1 MKIRSKIIGLV
12 SIFTVGFASF
22 WAVSQNTL
30 NFSSVGGPVFE
41 QLIEGEHLVA
51 DILPPPLF
59 IIEARVTAIELSIE
73 TDVVKR
79 QLLIEKSQQLAKDFE
94 DRKNHWNNSLPGGD
108 VKSLLVDGS
117 SKTAAEFFNVMNA
130 EFLPLVRD
138 GKLTEALKIR
148 TDKLE
153 PLYTSH
159 RIAIDRLVEK
169 VNAWT
174 EDVKDQSVASVK
186 SRQTTMTWI
195 GCGLVAAVLGLSWLL
210 GRQINASVESIV
222 SGVRQIAQGSGDL
235 TLRVKAKCN
244 DELGA
249 VADGLNRFVDAM
261 HDTIFE
267 LIEQTKGVA
276 SGSMEIATAN
286 DKVASV
292 VSQQRAATQEVSRA
306 VSELA
311 ESIHHVAR
319 QSTEASDNASESGRV
334 AMTGSEVVDKTVAS
348 VRSIAGVV
356 SDSAQSMSQLEDSGN
371 KIAKAIEVIND
382 IAEQTNLLALNAAI
396 EAARAG
402 EHGRGF
408 AVVADEVRKLADRT
422 TRATEEISQTVRAIS
437 QDTRSAAERMKDCLL
452 QVNAGVDMAEQ
463 AGQAL
468 VNITRGAENTVGA
481 IRTIAAAA
489 EQQAAATTQISA
501 SVATISSGASET
513 ESAASQCVGTSSDL
527 RERAAT
533 LQGLI
538 GAFRLQNDR
547 RSKGRVER
555 LRPEGTPEW
564 AAGTSATKRE
574 TVSAP
579 NPRANAGGSKN
590 RKAA

>member
-1 MKIRSKIIGLV
+1 M
-12 SIFTVGFASF
+12 
-22 WAVSQNTL
+22 
-30 NFSSVGGPVFE
+30 
-41 QLIEGEHLVA
+41 
-51 DILPPPLF
+51 
-59 IIEARVTAIELSIE
+59 
-73 TDVVKR
+73 
-79 QLLIEKSQQLAKDFE
+79 
-94 DRKNHWNNSLPGGD
+94 
-108 VKSLLVDGS
+108 
-117 SKTAAEFFNVMNA
+117 
-130 EFLPLVRD
+130 
-138 GKLTEALKIR
+138 
-148 TDKLE
+148 
-153 PLYTSH
+153 
-159 RIAIDRLVEK
+159 
-169 VNAWT
+169 
-174 EDVKDQSVASVK
+174 
-186 SRQTTMTWI
+186 MTWI
-195 GCGLVAAVLGLSWLL
+195 GGGLIASVLGLSWLL
-210 GRQINASVESIV
+210 GRQINQSIESIV
-222 SGVRQIAQGSGDL
+222 HGVRKIAEGSGDL
-235 TLRVKAKCN
+235 TIRVKARCD
-244 DELGA
+244 DELVA
-249 VADGLNRFVDAM
+249 VAEGMNRFVDAM

-267 LIEQTKGVA
+267 LIEQTKAVA
-276 SGSMEIATAN
+276 SGSMEIASAN
-286 DKVASV
+286 DKVATV

-311 ESIHHVAR
+311 ESIHHVAK

-334 AMTGSEVVDKTVAS
+334 ALSGSEVVDKTVAS

-422 TRATEEISQTVRAIS
+422 TRATEEISQTVSAIS
-437 QDTRSAAERMKDCLL
+437 QDTRTAAERMKDCLL
-452 QVNAGVDMAEQ
+452 QVNAGVEMAEQ

-468 VNITRGAENTVGA
+468 INITRGAETTVGA

-501 SVATISSGASET
+501 SVGTIASGATET
-513 ESAASQCVGTSSDL
+513 ESAASQCVGTSNDL
-527 RERAAT
+527 RERATT

-547 RSKGRVER
+547 RTKGRVER

-564 AAGTSATKRE
+564 AKANSNSKGAGA
-574 TVSAP
+574 AP
-579 NPRANAGGSKN
+579 KASKASNEGSGR

>member
-1 MKIRSKIIGLV
+1 
-12 SIFTVGFASF
+12 
-22 WAVSQNTL
+22 
-30 NFSSVGGPVFE
+30 
-41 QLIEGEHLVA
+41 
-51 DILPPPLF
+51 
-59 IIEARVTAIELSIE
+59 
-73 TDVVKR
+73 
-79 QLLIEKSQQLAKDFE
+79 
-94 DRKNHWNNSLPGGD
+94 
-108 VKSLLVDGS
+108 
-117 SKTAAEFFNVMNA
+117 MNA

-138 GKLTEALKIR
+138 GKLDEANKIR
-148 TDKLE
+148 ENKLE
-153 PLYTSH
+153 PLYASH
-159 RIAIDRLVEK
+159 RASIDKLVEK
-169 VNAWT
+169 VNTWT
-174 EDVKDQSVASVK
+174 DEVKSQSVARIAA
-186 SRQTTMTWI
+186 RQAMMTWI
-195 GCGLVAAVLGLSWLL
+195 GGGLIAAVLGLSWLL

-222 SGVRQIAQGSGDL
+222 AGVLQIAEGSGDL
-235 TLRVKAKCN
+235 TLRVKAKFN
-244 DELGA
+244 DELAA

-261 HDTIFE
+261 HDIIFE
-267 LIEQTKGVA
+267 LIDQTKGVA
-276 SGSMEIATAN
+276 RGSTEIATAN

-334 AMTGSEVVDKTVAS
+334 ALSGSEVVDKTVAS

-422 TRATEEISQTVRAIS
+422 TRATEEISQTVTAIS
-437 QDTRSAAERMKDCLL
+437 QDTRSAAQRMKECLT
-452 QVNAGVDMAEQ
+452 QVNAGVEMAEQ

-468 VNITRGAENTVGA
+468 INITRGAETTVGA

-501 SVATISSGASET
+501 SVATIASGASET
-513 ESAASQCVGTSSDL
+513 EAAATQCVDTSTDL
-527 RERAAT
+527 RERANT

-538 GAFRLQNDR
+538 GAFRLANDR

-555 LRPEGTPEW
+555 LRPDGAPEW
-564 AAGTSATKRE
+564 SKTNKSAKRASNDSNATSPSGTSH
-574 TVSAP
+574 
-579 NPRANAGGSKN
+579 
-590 RKAA
+590 